1 MSILNATTTSGVV
14 LTGDT
19 TGNLTIQ
26 SAGNTVCTITATGAN
41 AGIQLASWAAPAFSA
56 YQSSAQTLS
65 NSTNTKLQFQTKEFD
80 TASAFDNATNYRF
93 TPLVAGYYQVSG
105 GFQIATAAT
114 GGSIAIYKNGSG
126 FKSGAG
132 NPNAATSNQ
141 WQVSALVYLNGS
153 TDYVELY
160 GYVSLGQ
167 ALLANAQYTYFQ
179 AAMVR
184 SA

>member
-56 YQSSAQTLS
+56 YQSTLQTLS
-65 NSTNTKLQFQTKEFD
+65 TSTHTKILFQTKEFD
-80 TASAFDNATNYRF
+80 TNNNFASSTF
-93 TPLVAGYYQVSG
+93 TPTVAGYYQINASGALVSSV
-105 GFQIATAAT
+105 ATW
-114 GGSIAIYKNGSG
+114 SNLKLYKNGSYFKQSFAPSSSAQIDVAG
-126 FKSGAG
+126 FTGLVYANGTTDYFEIYGVVGAG
-132 NPNAATSNQ
+132 QNTNA
-141 WQVSALVYLNGS
+141 
-153 TDYVELY
+153 
-160 GYVSLGQ
+160 GQ
-167 ALLANAQYTYFQ
+167 TVTWFQ